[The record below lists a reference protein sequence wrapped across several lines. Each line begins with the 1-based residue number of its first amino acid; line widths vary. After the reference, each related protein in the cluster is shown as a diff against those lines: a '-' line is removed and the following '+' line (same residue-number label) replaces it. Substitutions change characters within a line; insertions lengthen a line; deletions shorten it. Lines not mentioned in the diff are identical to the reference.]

1 MSKKTYRRF
10 EGKTAIVTGASRG
23 IGRATALAL
32 AREGAKILI
41 NYRTRK
47 TEAEN
52 LVKEIE
58 RLGGESLPF
67 QADVSNEKAV
77 REMVETTRKRLG
89 CIDILINNAGI
100 LTGQGPLL
108 EAEESEFESMWSVN
122 VKGILSCTKA
132 VTPQMIEKRYGK
144 IVNLAS
150 IAGFG
155 TALLPGNT
163 LYSATKAAV
172 IVLTKRFALELG
184 QYGINVNAVAP
195 GLIRTDMG
203 LGQGDHASEDRLEY
217 FREKT
222 MLRRIGE
229 PEDVANLIL
238 FLASDEASFIT
249 GQTVTIDGG
258 RIDFLSSSG

>member
-41 NYRTRK
+41 NYRTCK

-89 CIDILINNAGI
+89 SIDILVNNAGI

-108 EAEESEFESMWSVN
+108 ETEESEFESMWSVN

-132 VTPQMIEKRYGK
+132 VAPQMIEKRYGK

-203 LGQGDHASEDRLEY
+203 LGQGDHASKDRLEY

-229 PEDVANLIL
+229 PEEVANLIL